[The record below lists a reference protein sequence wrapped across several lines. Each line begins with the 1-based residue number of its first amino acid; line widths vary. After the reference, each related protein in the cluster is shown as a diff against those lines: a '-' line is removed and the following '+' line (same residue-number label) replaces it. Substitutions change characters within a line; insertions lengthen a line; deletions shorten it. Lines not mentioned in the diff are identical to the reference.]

1 VITYIE
7 AIRQALFE
15 EMRRDPDIFLIGEDI
30 GNFGGAFK
38 ATQGLLEEF
47 GPMRVVDAPIAEA
60 GFTGLS
66 IGASMMGMRPI
77 VEFQFSDFMS
87 CAFDQITNFAST
99 THYRMG
105 VPVPV
110 TFRAPTGGGFNG
122 GPFHSQCPEMYYV
135 HTPGLKIVA
144 PATVYDAKGLLK
156 AAIRDDNPVIY
167 FEHKHLYRRLKEDI
181 PDDDYVV
188 PIGKASV
195 RLSGNDLTILTYGAM
210 LHVCFAALDRIP
222 DSEGAVEIID
232 LRTLKP
238 LDEETILASVKKTG
252 KVLIVHEDRQTGGL
266 AGELAAIV
274 ADKAFEFLD
283 GPIRRVTAPD
293 TPVPYAP
300 PLEHFYLPNEEDVA
314 NAVTELLDY

>member
-1 VITYIE
+1 MITYIE
-7 AIRQALFE
+7 GIRQALQE
-15 EMRRDPDIFLIGEDI
+15 EMRRDPEVFLIGEDI
-30 GNFGGAFK
+30 GAFGGAFK
-38 ATQGLLEEF
+38 ATEGLFEEF
-47 GPMRVVDAPIAEA
+47 GPLRVVDTPIAES

-66 IGASMMGMRPI
+66 IGASMMGMRPV

-99 THYRMG
+99 THYRLN

-135 HTPGLKIVA
+135 HTPGLKVVA

-167 FEHKHLYRRLKEDI
+167 LEHKHLYRRVKEDI
-181 PDDDYVV
+181 PADDYVV
-188 PIGKASV
+188 PLGKAMV
-195 RLSGNDLTILTYGAM
+195 RSEGADLTILTYGAM
-210 LHVCFAALDRIP
+210 VHVCLDALTQLPADA
-222 DSEGAVEIID
+222 SVEVVD
-232 LRTLKP
+232 LRTLAP
-238 LDEETILASVKKTG
+238 LDQDGILESVKKTG
-252 KVLIVHEDRQTGGL
+252 KVLIVHEDRRTGGI
-266 AGELAAIV
+266 AGELAALIT
-274 ADKAFEFLD
+274 DQAFEFLD

-300 PLEHFYLPNEEDVA
+300 PLEKFYLPGADDVA
-314 NAVTELLDY
+314 AAAVELLAY